1 MRRTV
6 VVLVVPPVDELDLV
20 GPVEV
25 FGTANRLMTRGRPRY
40 VVEIVTTSPD
50 RKVAGVCGLSLVA
63 QRHYLDVG
71 GRPDSVLVT
80 CGVDERK
87 LRDRRLG
94 LWLTRMA
101 GTARRLGSVCVGG
114 FLLAEAGLLDG
125 RRATVHWRYAQEF
138 ADRYPRV
145 TVDPRSTWVR
155 DGNIY
160 TSAGISAGID
170 LALAWL
176 EEDLG
181 AGFALKVA
189 RELVLF
195 LRRPGGQDQL
205 SVSLEAQGAQTRSL
219 HELQAW
225 MMEHLAQPL
234 SVAALA
240 DRVAMSPRNFARL
253 FAQEVGTTPGRYL
266 LRLRVEAAR
275 RLLEQTDRS
284 TGQVATAV
292 GFRSPDVLRRAF
304 LRLLGTPP
312 VRYRQHFRM
321 PATRAPM
328 PSRRVPDALATIRR
342 DIATAARVATDPERR
357 APLGFRSLDEVHV
370 SDGRKPT
377 SRHRPGGAAP
387 RRRQPVI
394 WKARRTGSRVPGSGR

>member
-1 MRRTV
+1 MPAIKVALAITEGMPIFEAAIPCAVFDRARIGLPDPWYDFKVCAAEPQRTKTGSSFV
-6 VVLVVPPVDELDLV
+6 ASTPHGLDELAEADTVIVPACANLLDDVPSDLV
-20 GPVEV
+20 NAVRV
-25 FGTANRLMTRGRPRY
+25 AYDRGAR
-40 VVEIVTTSPD
+40 IV
-50 RKVAGVCGLSLVA
+50 SLCTGA
-63 QRHYLDVG
+63 F
-71 GRPDSVLVT
+71 VL
-80 CGVDERK
+80 
-87 LRDRRLG
+87 
-94 LWLTRMA
+94 A
-101 GTARRLGSVCVGG
+101 A
-114 FLLAEAGLLDG
+114 AGLLDG

-145 TVDPRSTWVR
+145 AVDPRSTWVR

-181 AGFALKVA
+181 AAFALKVA

-219 HELQAW
+219 RELQAW

-234 SVAALA
+234 SVGALA

-253 FAQEVGTTPGRYL
+253 FAQEVGTAPGRYL

-275 RLLEQTDRS
+275 RLLEQTDGS
-284 TGQVATAV
+284 IGQVATAV
-292 GFRSPDVLRRAF
+292 GFRSADVLRRAF

-312 VRYRQHFRM
+312 VRYRQHFRT

-342 DIATAARVATDPERR
+342 DIATAARVATGRDRGD
-357 APLGFRSLDEVHV
+357 PLGFRSLDEVHV

-377 SRHRPGGAAP
+377 SRHHPIAAAP
-387 RRRQPVI
+387 RRRQPVMR
-394 WKARRTGSRVPGSGR
+394 KARRTGSSVPGSGR